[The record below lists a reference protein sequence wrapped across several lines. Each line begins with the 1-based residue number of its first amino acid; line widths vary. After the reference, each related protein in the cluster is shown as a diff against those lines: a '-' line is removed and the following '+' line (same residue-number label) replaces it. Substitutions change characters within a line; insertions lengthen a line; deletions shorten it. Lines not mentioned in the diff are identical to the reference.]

1 METPQ
6 NLHSRPIMKRI
17 TLTLVAIIFL
27 SFTGQTEPIKLKFRI
42 VDEGNNVMKGMTVRL
57 YEKNTIVQEI
67 EKTGSVVEFELI
79 EDAIYTIEVE
89 LNGFVTKRVSVIK
102 SLLEEDISV
111 EKNSYRFK
119 IMLERAVDYRKFDDV
134 EEVFDYPSKLI
145 TFDTNSGV
153 FINNETYL
161 LSTKAAHEKM
171 IEEQSRIKF

>member
-1 METPQ
+1 
-6 NLHSRPIMKRI
+6 MKRI

-145 TFDTNSGV
+145 TFDTNSGC
-153 FINNETYL
+153 FH
-161 LSTKAAHEKM
+161 K
-171 IEEQSRIKF
+171 